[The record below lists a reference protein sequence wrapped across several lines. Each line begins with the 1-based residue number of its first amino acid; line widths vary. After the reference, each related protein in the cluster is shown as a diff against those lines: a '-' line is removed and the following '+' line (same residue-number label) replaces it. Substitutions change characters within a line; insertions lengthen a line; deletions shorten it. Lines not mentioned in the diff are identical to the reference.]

1 MSITQCLR
9 ELANEF
15 DYVVKADIGDCG
27 VDKVS
32 DLVDDSVSYQ
42 KQHTW
47 SWFVPSIETE
57 VDRDRTKFEQV
68 EDVKSCRESK
78 IQRDMEMISMRRKD

>member
-1 MSITQCLR
+1 MVQSQMSITHCLR

-15 DYVVKADIGDCG
+15 DYVVEADIGDCG

-42 KQHTW
+42 KQHSW
-47 SWFVPSIETE
+47 SWFWTS
-57 VDRDRTKFEQV
+57 
-68 EDVKSCRESK
+68 
-78 IQRDMEMISMRRKD
+78 